1 MSAALDYTVII
12 PARYGASRLPGK
24 PLADLDGK
32 PILQWVHERALAS
45 GAARVVI
52 ATDDAR
58 IDAAARAFG
67 AEVVMTS
74 PEHRSGTDR
83 IAEAA
88 RRLGLPDEA
97 LVVNV
102 QGDEPLLPPPLI
114 RQVAADLAAH
124 PAADMAT
131 LAQRILTLADMVS
144 PHVVKVVRDRD
155 GYALYFSRSLIPHPR
170 DGMPEAEHLPDAQ
183 PGWWRHLGIY
193 AYRVGFLH
201 AFVHWPPAGIE
212 TTEMLEQLRA
222 LWNGATIHVAEA
234 CAAAPVGVDT
244 PEDLERLRE
253 LVRRGG

>member
-1 MSAALDYTVII
+1 MTAAPDYTVII

-24 PLADLDGK
+24 PLADLAGK
-32 PILQWVHERALAS
+32 PIVQWVHERALAS

-58 IDAAARAFG
+58 IETAARAFG

-88 RRLGLPDEA
+88 RKLGLPDEA

-131 LAQRILTLADMVS
+131 LSQRIVTLSDLAS
-144 PHVVKVVRDRD
+144 PHVVKVVCDRD
-155 GYALYFSRSLIPHPR
+155 GYALYFSRSLVPHPR
-170 DGMPEAEHLPDAQ
+170 DGMPEAEHLADAK
-183 PGWWRHLGIY
+183 PGWQRHIGIY
-193 AYRVGFLH
+193 AYRVGFLR

-222 LWNGATIHVAEA
+222 LWNGATVHVAEA
-234 CAAAPVGVDT
+234 CAPAPVGVDT

-253 LVRRGG
+253 AVGRG

>member
-1 MSAALDYTVII
+1 MSAALDYTVVI

-24 PLADLDGK
+24 PLADLGGK

-88 RRLGLPDEA
+88 RRLGLPDDA

-131 LAQRILTLADMVS
+131 LSQRILTLAELAS
-144 PHVVKVVRDRD
+144 PHVVKVVCDRD
-155 GYALYFSRSLIPHPR
+155 GYALYFSRALIPHPR
-170 DGMPEAEHLPDAQ
+170 DGMPEAEHLADAT
-183 PGWWRHLGIY
+183 PGWRRHLGIY

-222 LWNGATIHVAEA
+222 LWNGATIHVADA
-234 CAAAPVGVDT
+234 CAAAPLGVDT
-244 PEDLERLRE
+244 PEDLERLRQH
-253 LVRRGG
+253 VRHGG

>member
-1 MSAALDYTVII
+1 MTAAPDYTVVI

-24 PLADLDGK
+24 PLADLGGK
-32 PILQWVHERALAS
+32 PIVQWVHERAIAS
-45 GAARVVI
+45 GASRVVI

-58 IDAAARAFG
+58 IETAARAFG

-88 RRLGLPDEA
+88 GRLGLPDEA

-131 LAQRILTLADMVS
+131 LSQRIVTLGDLAS
-144 PHVVKVVRDRD
+144 PHVVKVVCDRD
-155 GYALYFSRSLIPHPR
+155 GYALYFSRSLVPNPR
-170 DGMPEAEHLPDAQ
+170 DGMPEAEHLADAQ
-183 PGWWRHLGIY
+183 PGWQRHIGIY
-193 AYRVGFLH
+193 AYRVGFLR
-201 AFVHWPPAGIE
+201 AFVHWPPASIE

-234 CAAAPVGVDT
+234 CAPAPVGVDT
-244 PEDLERLRE
+244 TEDLERLRE
-253 LVRRGG
+253 QLRQSG